1 MIKDNKYNRSL
12 IWTKSDSAQTHC
24 FINHGDK
31 FLQLQYFFFIQAI
44 NYYIVITHILIT
56 YTITQT
62 IVFFMFKKK
71 SQLCSPRLQLDKKL
85 SKNSNIVK
93 YYYKKINVLY
103 FNIF

>member
-1 MIKDNKYNRSL
+1 MTVALRTEENTVQMIKDNKYNQSL

-31 FLQLQYFFFIQAI
+31 FLQLQYFFLIQAI

-62 IVFFMFKKK
+62 IVFLCLKKK
-71 SQLCSPRLQLDKKL
+71 VSYVHQGYSWI
-85 SKNSNIVK
+85 KN
-93 YYYKKINVLY
+93 
-103 FNIF
+103 